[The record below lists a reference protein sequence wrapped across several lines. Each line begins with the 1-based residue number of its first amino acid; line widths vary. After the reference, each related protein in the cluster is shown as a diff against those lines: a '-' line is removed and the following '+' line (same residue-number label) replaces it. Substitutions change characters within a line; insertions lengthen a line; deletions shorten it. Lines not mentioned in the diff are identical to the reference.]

1 MSYESTGVITLKDI
15 QLPSKERLEKGP
27 VAVIE
32 CPQSI
37 PCDPCVE
44 ACPFCAISM
53 NDINDLPKIDFEKC
67 TGCGACIGKC
77 PGLAVFVVDMTY
89 SDNEALIKI
98 PYEFN
103 IPKIGDT
110 VKALDR
116 KGDVK
121 GDAKVI
127 RVVKEKDKTAV
138 VSIAVKK
145 NLAMEVRNIRC
156 KNG

>member
-37 PCDPCVE
+37 PCNPCVD
-44 ACPFCAISM
+44 ACKFGAITM

-103 IPKIGDT
+103 LPKIGDT

-127 RVVKEKDKTAV
+127 RVTKGKDKTGI

-145 NLAMEVRNIRC
+145 SLAMEVRNIRC
-156 KNG
+156 

>member
-1 MSYESTGVITLKDI
+1 MSYEEDGIITTEDI
-15 QLPSKERLEKGP
+15 QIPSKERFEKCP

-37 PCDPCVE
+37 PCNPCVD
-44 ACPFCAISM
+44 ACPFHAISM
-53 NDINDLPKIDFEKC
+53 NDINALPEIDFEKC
-67 TGCGACIGKC
+67 TGCGSCISKC
-77 PGLAVFVVDMTY
+77 PGLAIFVVDMGY

-98 PYEFN
+98 PYEFAL
-103 IPKIGDT
+103 PKTGDT

-121 GDAKVI
+121 GDARVIKVI
-127 RVVKEKDKTAV
+127 KEKDKTAV

-145 NLAMEVRNIRC
+145 SLAMEVRNIHE
-156 KNG
+156 